1 MKKIFLF
8 NVLGKK
14 RIIINI
20 EKAINDIETDSNQKL
35 TDEQKQIVKLLD
47 NFTNA
52 LFDNKDKKETNKGE
66 IQWIQ
71 KHLF

>member
-1 MKKIFLF
+1 M
-8 NVLGKK
+8 
-14 RIIINI
+14 INI

-35 TDEQKQIVKLLD
+35 TDEQKQIVKLLG

-52 LFDNKDKKETNKGE
+52 LFNNKDKKETNKGE

>member
-14 RIIINI
+14 RIMINI

-35 TDEQKQIVKLLD
+35 TDEQKQIVKLLG

-71 KHLF
+71 KPLF